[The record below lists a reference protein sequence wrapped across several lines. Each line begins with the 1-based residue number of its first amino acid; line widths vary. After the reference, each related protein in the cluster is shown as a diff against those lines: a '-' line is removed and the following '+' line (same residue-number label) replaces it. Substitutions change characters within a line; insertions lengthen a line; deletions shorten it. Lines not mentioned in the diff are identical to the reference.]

1 MEDYIKDELILT
13 GTELTISELVHT
25 SRQLNPSVRIHN
37 DCFSKM
43 SQNRKFAEKIANRGD
58 QVYGLT
64 TGVGVRKNRLI
75 PEKEMGSYNEK
86 MLRDHATGQGD
97 TLPYYIVHASTILL
111 LNTLAA
117 GRSNVRP
124 EVAKRLLENLRKG
137 RHYFEFCILFY

>member
-1 MEDYIKDELILT
+1 MEDYLNDELILT
-13 GTELTISELVHT
+13 GTDLTLNELVHT
-25 SRQLNPSVRIHN
+25 SRQLNPRVKINN

-43 SQNRKFAEKIANRGD
+43 SENRKFAEKLANRGD

-75 PEKEMGSYNEK
+75 PDKEMAAYNEK

-97 TLPYYIVHASTILL
+97 ILPYHIVHASTILL

-117 GRSNVRP
+117 ARSNVRP
-124 EVAKRLLENLRKG
+124 EVAKHLLENLRQG
-137 RHYFEFCILFY
+137 RHYFEF